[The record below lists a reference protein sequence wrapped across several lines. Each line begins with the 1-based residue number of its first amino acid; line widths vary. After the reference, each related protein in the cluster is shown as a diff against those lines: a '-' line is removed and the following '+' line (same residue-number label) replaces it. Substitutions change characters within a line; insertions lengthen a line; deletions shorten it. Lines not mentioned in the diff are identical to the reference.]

1 MLFLMGASTGA
12 AFATSPAGVDDVKI
26 TQQSE
31 TATGT
36 VLDNTG
42 ETVIGASV
50 VVKGTTNGVVTD
62 IDGNFSLQN
71 VKKGAILQV
80 SYVGYKTQEVT
91 WNGKALTIT
100 LAEDTEMLEEVV
112 VVGYGTQKKTNL
124 TGSVSMVD
132 AEVLEARPVQ
142 NVQQAYLMLVRVAFR
157 SPIMMVFSSI
167 FAFRIYP
174 KLAMVFVICLPIL
187 LGGLLFIIKIT
198 HPIFVRVF
206 KTYDRLNRTVQ
217 ENLRGIRVVKS
228 FIREDHETEKFDE
241 TSDSIRRDF
250 TRAEKNIAWNAP
262 LMQGCSYICM
272 ILVSWL
278 GAKAIIASGNNPDL
292 GLTTG
297 MLMSLITY
305 SMQILMSVMMISVIF
320 VMVIISRE
328 SANRIYEV
336 LKEESDIRNVEH
348 PVTEVTDGSIKF
360 EHVTFRY
367 SEKADKNVLNDVC
380 IDIKS
385 GETVGIIGGTGSS
398 KSTLVQM
405 IPRLYDVTE
414 GSVLVGGVDVREYD
428 IETLRDSVAMVLQ
441 KNVLFSGTVRENL
454 LWGNEHATQEEIE
467 HACDLAQ
474 ASPFINE
481 MPEKYETYIEQG
493 GANVSGG
500 QKQRLCIARALLKNP
515 KVLILDDS
523 TSAVD
528 TKTDALIRKAF
539 AEEIPD
545 TTKIIIAQRI
555 SSVMEADK
563 IIILDAGE
571 IVAMGNHE
579 ELMATSEIYRETYES
594 QMEGGLSDE

>member
-1 MLFLMGASTGA
+1 MLKRLAKCVREYKLPSFLSALFVSLEVVMEVLMPFEMADMLDLGINAGNMDFVLQSGIRLIIYACLTILFGNLAGRAASTA
-12 AFATSPAGVDDVKI
+12 ACGFGKNLRQDMYYNI
-26 TQQSE
+26 Q
-31 TATGT
+31 
-36 VLDNTG
+36 
-42 ETVIGASV
+42 
-50 VVKGTTNGVVTD
+50 
-62 IDGNFSLQN
+62 NFSFSNIDKFSTSSL
-71 VKKGAILQV
+71 
-80 SYVGYKTQEVT
+80 
-91 WNGKALTIT
+91 IT
-100 LAEDTEMLEEVV
+100 RMTTD
-112 VVGYGTQKKTNL
+112 
-124 TGSVSMVD
+124 
-132 AEVLEARPVQ
+132 VQ

-336 LKEESDIRNVEH
+336 LKEESDIKNVEH
-348 PVTEVTDGSIKF
+348 PVTEVSDGSIKF

-500 QKQRLCIARALLKNP
+500 QKQRLCIARALLKKP

>member
-1 MLFLMGASTGA
+1 MLKRLAKCVRAYKLPSFLSALFVSLEVVMEVLMPFEMADMLDLGINAGNMDFVLQSGIRLIIYACLTILFGNLAGRAASTA
-12 AFATSPAGVDDVKI
+12 ACGFGKNLRQDMYYNI
-26 TQQSE
+26 Q
-31 TATGT
+31 
-36 VLDNTG
+36 
-42 ETVIGASV
+42 
-50 VVKGTTNGVVTD
+50 
-62 IDGNFSLQN
+62 NFSFSNIDKFSTSSL
-71 VKKGAILQV
+71 
-80 SYVGYKTQEVT
+80 
-91 WNGKALTIT
+91 IT
-100 LAEDTEMLEEVV
+100 RMTTD
-112 VVGYGTQKKTNL
+112 
-124 TGSVSMVD
+124 
-132 AEVLEARPVQ
+132 VQ

-348 PVTEVTDGSIKF
+348 PVTEVSDGSIKF

-414 GSVLVGGVDVREYD
+414 GSVLVGGTDVREYD

-500 QKQRLCIARALLKNP
+500 QKQRLCIARALLKKP

-571 IVAMGNHE
+571 IVAMGTHE

>member
-1 MLFLMGASTGA
+1 MIKRLAKCVREYKLPSFLSALFVSLEVVMEVLMPFEMADMLDYGINAGNMDFVVQSGLRLIVYACLTILFGNLAGRAASTA
-12 AFATSPAGVDDVKI
+12 ACGFGKNLRKDMYYNI
-26 TQQSE
+26 Q
-31 TATGT
+31 
-36 VLDNTG
+36 
-42 ETVIGASV
+42 
-50 VVKGTTNGVVTD
+50 
-62 IDGNFSLQN
+62 NFSFSNIDKFSTSSL
-71 VKKGAILQV
+71 
-80 SYVGYKTQEVT
+80 
-91 WNGKALTIT
+91 IT
-100 LAEDTEMLEEVV
+100 RMTTD
-112 VVGYGTQKKTNL
+112 
-124 TGSVSMVD
+124 
-132 AEVLEARPVQ
+132 VQ

-174 KLAMVFVICLPIL
+174 KLAFVFVACLPL
-187 LGGLLFIIKIT
+187 LLAGLVFIIKIT

-206 KTYDRLNRTVQ
+206 KTYDRLYRTVQ
-217 ENLRGIRVVKS
+217 ENPRGIRVVKS
-228 FIREDHETEKFDE
+228 FIREDHEIKKFDE
-241 TSDSIRRDF
+241 TSDSIRKDF

-278 GAKAIIASGNNPDL
+278 GARAIIASGNNPYL

-305 SMQILMSVMMISVIF
+305 SMQILMSVMMISVVF

-328 SANRIYEV
+328 SASRICEV
-336 LKEESDIRNVEH
+336 LSEESDLHNNDD
-348 PVTEVTDGSIKF
+348 PVFSVPDGSIEFKN
-360 EHVTFRY
+360 VTFRY
-367 SEKADKNVLNDVC
+367 SEKADKNVLSNVSVK
-380 IDIKS
+380 IRS

-398 KSTLVQM
+398 KSTFVQM

-414 GSVLVGGVDVREYD
+414 GSVSVGGIDVRDYD

-454 LWGNEHATQEEIE
+454 LWGNENATQEEIE

-500 QKQRLCIARALLKNP
+500 QKQRLCIARALLKKP

-539 AEEIPD
+539 AEEIPH

-571 IVAMGNHE
+571 IVAMGTHE